1 MYGLDTFREWFK
13 GYKVEIFP
21 ESSFGEFSLPL
32 YLDKNYFKSLI
43 KVNDT
48 KLILAE
54 YKYND
59 INLKSKVTQI
69 KRLEEL
75 TNLKSVLI
83 LESLTQNQVD
93 ILLKNGIN
101 FISKSGNIHIPDLRF
116 NRINIIEEEKHTF
129 KKLNNE
135 LKLKVE
141 VQVFLIY
148 LILKKLKNIDLIETS
163 LKLGY
168 PIETILKYIEF
179 LNSKGFKLNVTENNF
194 VTSELSQKEF
204 CKLAFE
210 YLKSPVKGIFYI
222 TKSDIPMG
230 LQKSGYTALHRVS
243 SLGKSYDSYVAG
255 YGLEEL
261 KEKSVPEQ
269 YSNEDFVTVE
279 EWFYDPR
286 LLSDC
291 DFVDNVSLVLSLFN
305 NSVKEPRVGL
315 AIGKV
320 MNLILKD

>member
-1 MYGLDTFREWFK
+1 MNWLDK
-13 GYKVEIFP
+13 VLGYKVEIFP
-21 ESSFGEFSLPL
+21 EGSFGEFSLPL

-75 TNLKSVLI
+75 TNLKSILVLD
-83 LESLTQNQVD
+83 SLTQNQID
-93 ILLKNGIN
+93 ILIKNGIN
-101 FISKSGNIHIPDLRF
+101 FISKSGNIHIPDLGF
-116 NRINIIEEEKHTF
+116 NRTNIIEEEKYTF
-129 KKLNNE
+129 KEINNK

-163 LKLGY
+163 SKLGY
-168 PIETILKYIEF
+168 PIGNILKSIEF
-179 LNSKGFKLNVTENNF
+179 LNLKGFKLDVAKNNF

-210 YLKSPVKGIFYI
+210 YLKSPVKDIFYI
-222 TKSDIPMG
+222 SKSDIPMG
-230 LQKSGYTALHRVS
+230 LQKSSYTALHRVY

-255 YGLEEL
+255 YKLEKL
-261 KEKSVPEQ
+261 KEKSVSEP

-279 EWFYDPR
+279 EWFYNPR

-291 DFVDNVSLVLSLFN
+291 EFVDNVSLVLSLFN
-305 NSVKEPRVGL
+305 DSVKEPRVGL